1 MASKGWAGALTLAL
15 AFNVQA
21 QAGDVRGLLKTI
33 GRSLGNTPRVAA
45 EKVRSPYLDP
55 AGTYWDLD
63 QETLEGAQH
72 LRVGQTATGGAGS
85 DMCDMDLLAMAH
97 SDYRQDDKRRQWC
110 LYQWWVADT
119 KINGPNGI
127 EKTQTDA
134 IERRYGP
141 AFDAR
146 RDKFKATRRFAVRPQ
161 FVSLGGIEYNAG
173 RGVMEVYVPMPQI
186 SASGLSVTGK
196 GFVPWHRV
204 TPTGVSSPPH
214 AGRYELLIRMD
225 AAEAANLARQG
236 RDARGDLV
244 VFTVNRVWVENTVPK
259 MDVTVERVRIGY
271 RNETIEVDL
280 TKKQGA
286 GA

>member
-15 AFNVQA
+15 AFQA
-21 QAGDVRGLLKTI
+21 QAGDGKGLLETI
-33 GRSLGNTPRVAA
+33 GRALGNTPRVAA
-45 EKVRSPYLDP
+45 EKARSPYLEP

-63 QETLEGAQH
+63 QEMLEGAQH
-72 LRVGQTATGGAGS
+72 LRVGLTATASGGS
-85 DMCDMDLLAMAH
+85 DMCDMKLLAMAH
-97 SDYRQDDKRRQWC
+97 SSYRLDAKDRQWC
-110 LYQWWVADT
+110 LYQWWFADT
-119 KINGPNGI
+119 RINGPNGI
-127 EKTQTDA
+127 EQIQTDA

-146 RDKFKATRRFAVRPQ
+146 LEKFKSTRRFAVRPD
-161 FVSLGGIEYNAG
+161 FVSWGGVEYNAA
-173 RGVMEVYVPMPQI
+173 RGAMEVYVPLPEI
-186 SASGLSVTGK
+186 SAGGLSVTGK
-196 GFVPWHRV
+196 GFVPWSQRTDRV
-204 TPTGVSSPPH
+204 VFSPKW
-214 AGRYELLIRMD
+214 AGRYQLLIRMD
-225 AAEAANLARQG
+225 SAEAANLARQG

-280 TKKQGA
+280 TNKQGA

>member
-15 AFNVQA
+15 AFQA
-21 QAGDVRGLLKTI
+21 QAGDGKGLLETI
-33 GRSLGNTPRVAA
+33 GRALGNTPRTAA
-45 EKVRSPYLDP
+45 QLAKSPYLEP

-63 QETLEGAQH
+63 KETLEGAQH
-72 LRVGQTATGGAGS
+72 LRVGQTATGGAGT

-97 SDYRQDDKRRQWC
+97 SNYRHDAKRRQWC

-146 RDKFKATRRFAVRPQ
+146 LEKFKTTLRFAVRPQ
-161 FVSLGGIEYNAG
+161 FMSLGGIEYNAA

-236 RDARGDLV
+236 RDARDDLV
-244 VFTVNRVWVENTVPK
+244 VFTVNRVWVEDAVPK
-259 MDVTVERVRIGY
+259 MDVTVERVRVGY
-271 RNETIEVDL
+271 RKETIEVDL

>member
-1 MASKGWAGALTLAL
+1 MASKGWAGVLTLVV

-21 QAGDVRGLLKTI
+21 QAGDVKGLLKTI

-72 LRVGQTATGGAGS
+72 LRVGLTATASGGS
-85 DMCDMDLLAMAH
+85 DMCDMKLLAMAH
-97 SDYRQDDKRRQWC
+97 SSYRLDAKDRQWC

-119 KINGPNGI
+119 KINGANGI
-127 EKTQTDA
+127 DRTQTDA

-146 RDKFKATRRFAVRPQ
+146 LQKFKNTRRFAVRPD
-161 FVSLGGIEYNAG
+161 FVSWGGVEYNAA
-173 RGVMEVYVPMPQI
+173 RGAMEVYVPLPEI
-186 SASGLSVTGK
+186 SAGGLSVTGN
-196 GFVPWHRV
+196 GFVPWYRV

-225 AAEAANLARQG
+225 SAEAANLSRQG

-244 VFTVNRVWVENTVPK
+244 VFTVNRVWVQNTVPN

>member
-15 AFNVQA
+15 AFQA
-21 QAGDVRGLLKTI
+21 QAGNGKGLLETL
-33 GRSLGNTPRVAA
+33 GRALGNTPRVAA
-45 EKVRSPYLDP
+45 EKARSPYLEP

-63 QETLEGAQH
+63 QEMLEGAQH
-72 LRVGQTATGGAGS
+72 LRVGLTATASGGS

-97 SDYRQDDKRRQWC
+97 SNYRHDAKRRQWC

-119 KINGPNGI
+119 KINGANGI

-141 AFDAR
+141 AFDAQLE
-146 RDKFKATRRFAVRPQ
+146 KFKSTRRFAVRPD
-161 FVSLGGIEYNAG
+161 FVSWGGVEYNAD
-173 RGVMEVYVPMPQI
+173 RGAMEVYVPLPEI
-186 SASGLSVTGK
+186 SAGGLSVTGK
-196 GFVPWHRV
+196 GFVPWFQRTDRV
-204 TPTGVSSPPH
+204 VFSPKW
-214 AGRYELLIRMD
+214 AGRYQLLIRMD
-225 AAEAANLARQG
+225 SAEAANLARQG
-236 RDARGDLV
+236 RDARDDLV

-280 TKKQGA
+280 TNKQGA

>member
-15 AFNVQA
+15 AFQA
-21 QAGDVRGLLKTI
+21 QAGDGKGLLETI
-33 GRSLGNTPRVAA
+33 GRALGNTPRVAA
-45 EKVRSPYLDP
+45 EKARSPYLDP

-97 SDYRQDDKRRQWC
+97 SNYRQDAQRRQWC

-127 EKTQTDA
+127 EKIQTDS

-146 RDKFKATRRFAVRPQ
+146 LEKFKTTRRFAVRPD
-161 FVSLGGIEYNAG
+161 FVSWGGVEYNAA

-186 SASGLSVTGK
+186 SAGGLSVTGK
-196 GFVPWHRV
+196 GFVPWSQRTDRV
-204 TPTGVSSPPH
+204 VFSPKW
-214 AGRYELLIRMD
+214 AGRYQLLIRMD
-225 AAEAANLARQG
+225 SAEAANLARQG
-236 RDARGDLV
+236 RDARDDLV
-244 VFTVNRVWVENTVPK
+244 VFTINRVWVESTVPK

-280 TKKQGA
+280 TNKQGA